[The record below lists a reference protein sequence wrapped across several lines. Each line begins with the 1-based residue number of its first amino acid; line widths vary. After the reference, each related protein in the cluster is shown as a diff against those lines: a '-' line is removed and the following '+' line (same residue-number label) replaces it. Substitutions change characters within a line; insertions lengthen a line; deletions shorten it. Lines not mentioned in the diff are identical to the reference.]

1 MTAKSAMAIMVYV
14 PDGSFA
20 VTVLVMV
27 FIISGKVV
35 VVGMGLTLY
44 IVVGVVRIDDVVI
57 WEVDGGVVCC
67 VDVWVEEVT

>member
-1 MTAKSAMAIMVYV
+1 MAIMVYV